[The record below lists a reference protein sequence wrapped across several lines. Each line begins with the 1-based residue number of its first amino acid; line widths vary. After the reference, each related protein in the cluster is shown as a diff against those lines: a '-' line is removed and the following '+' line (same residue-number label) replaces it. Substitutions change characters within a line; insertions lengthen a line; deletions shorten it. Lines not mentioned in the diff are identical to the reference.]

1 MLIPREPVP
10 VLNVP
15 TLAHGAFDLLNQTP
29 QNFSLIVFF
38 RGLHCPLCI
47 KYLKELG
54 QLLPDLAQ
62 RGVSVIAISS
72 DDESRAKEMA
82 TKVGVANLRFGY
94 GLPLSV
100 AKQWGLYI
108 SEGIGKTSI
117 GVEEPK
123 LFHEPGVFLIKP
135 DHTLYYGAVQTMPFA
150 RPSFT
155 DLLMAMDFAIS
166 KNYPARG
173 EYTSAVQ

>member
-1 MLIPREPVP
+1 MLIPRKPVP
-10 VLNVP
+10 QLKVP
-15 TLAHGAFDLLNQTP
+15 TLAHGPFALQSESP

-72 DDESRAKEMA
+72 DNEDRAREMA
-82 TKVGVANLRFGY
+82 AKVGISDLLFGY
-94 GLPLSV
+94 DLSLNV
-100 AKQWGLYI
+100 AKDWGLYI

-123 LFHEPGVFLIKP
+123 RFAEPGVFLIRP
-135 DHTLYYGAVQTMPFA
+135 DKTLYYGAVQTMPFA
-150 RPSFT
+150 RPSFA
-155 DLLMAMDFAIS
+155 DLLMAIDFAIS

-173 EYTSAVQ
+173 EYTGSLT

>member
-38 RGLHCPLCI
+38 RGLRYPLCI

-54 QLLPDLAQ
+54 QLLPYFAQ
-62 RGVSVIAISS
+62 PGVSVIAISC
-72 DDESRAKEMA
+72 DDQSRANEMA
-82 TKVGVANLRFGY
+82 LKIWVAGLRLGY
-94 GLPLSV
+94 DLPLSV

-123 LFHEPGVFLIKP
+123 N
-135 DHTLYYGAVQTMPFA
+135 
-150 RPSFT
+150 
-155 DLLMAMDFAIS
+155 FAIGKS
-166 KNYPARG
+166 YPARA
-173 EYTSAVQ
+173 EATARC